1 MRSKGNG
8 VNYLRDRS
16 DLTLSCQLK
25 PTDRTQVHRN
35 NDGFRERKKWVPTL
49 WRNYASKTRE
59 TPVKGRGGATHSLGD
74 DAAPALVEGALH
86 DGVVGARWPRP
97 DHERVGHLQPVHA
110 HREVRLAGRGR
121 GGRGADARR
130 ALPPGEPALL
140 QRRGGRRR
148 RRRGA
153 KRQRLHGAVALFF
166 CEGFLCFDKNLW
178 EYHG

>member
-1 MRSKGNG
+1 MRPKGNG

-16 DLTLSCQLK
+16 ELTLRPQIVHKCTVTT
-25 PTDRTQVHRN
+25 TDSEKKMGANFMAQAQPRKQDHGRHRHT
-35 NDGFRERKKWVPTL
+35 G
-49 WRNYASKTRE
+49 
-59 TPVKGRGGATHSLGD
+59 KGRGGATHSLGD
-74 DAAPALVEGALH
+74 DAAPAFVEGALH

-110 HREVRLAGRGR
+110 HREVRLAGGGR
-121 GGRGADARR
+121 GGRGADVRR

-148 RRRGA
+148 RGRGA
-153 KRQRLHGAVALFF
+153 KRQRFHGAVVLFF